1 MQISNALDP
10 GLLDS
15 MSIARTRDTATSAG
29 EESIPANGEMPPVAA
44 SNEIDIN
51 AFMKAWGSSDATWDI
66 DGNGTVDGQDLG
78 MLLSTLDAAAQGDAD
93 LQSLLDAW
101 GSENAQWDLNGD
113 GIVNGADLGLY
124 LENGAPG
131 TPSDAVQS
139 LIGFMEAWGTSDSEY
154 DMNGDGVV
162 DGGDLGQ
169 FLSQLDIDAD
179 QATLEQFMSAWG
191 SNDPEWDFNGDGM
204 VDGADLGLLLE
215 NGASQQPMQA
225 TEGHVK
231 DALAN
236 INIAKAHRAFG
247 NAMPI
252 DAATTK
258 AAVHLVG
265 TLKDMGFVS
274 SIPSNLPI
282 ALEHVS
288 LEGTNAKAVMHK
300 LLMEVKGGII
310 EMEA

>member
-29 EESIPANGEMPPVAA
+29 EELIPGNGEMPPVAA

-66 DGNGTVDGQDLG
+66 DENGTVDGKDLG
-78 MLLSTLDAAAQGDAD
+78 MLLSSLEAASQGDAD
-93 LQSLLDAW
+93 LQSLLKAW
-101 GSENAQWDLNGD
+101 GSDNAQWDLNAD
-113 GIVNGADLGLY
+113 GVVNGADLGLY

-131 TPSDAVQS
+131 APPDAVQS
-139 LIGFMEAWGTSDSEY
+139 LIGFMEAWGTSNSEY
-154 DMNGDGVV
+154 DINGDGVV
-162 DGGDLGQ
+162 DGGDLGE
-169 FLSQLDIDAD
+169 FLSQLEIDAD

-191 SNDPEWDFNGDGM
+191 SSDPEWDFNGDGV

-215 NGASQQPMQA
+215 NGAGQQPMPA
-225 TEGHVK
+225 KVEHAK
-231 DALAN
+231 NSLAK
-236 INIAKAHRAFG
+236 INAANASRAFG
-247 NAMPI
+247 NAIPI
-252 DAATTK
+252 DGQTAK
-258 AAVHLVG
+258 AAIHLAG
-265 TLKDMGFVS
+265 TLKNLGFTD

-282 ALEHVS
+282 ALEHVP
-288 LEGTNAKAVMHK
+288 LEGTTAKAVLNK
-300 LLMEVKGGII
+300 LLMEAKGGII